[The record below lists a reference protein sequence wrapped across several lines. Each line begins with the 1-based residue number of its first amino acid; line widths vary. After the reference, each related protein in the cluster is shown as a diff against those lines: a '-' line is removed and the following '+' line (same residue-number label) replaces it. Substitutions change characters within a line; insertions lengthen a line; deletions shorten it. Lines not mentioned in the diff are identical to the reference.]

1 MKKYNSLKAFYDQ
14 PKDGKKI
21 TKGQQ
26 QGKKGFTK
34 NHISNGIKWADT
46 NEVIDV
52 KVTKSENSNIDYLY
66 NAGVG

>member
-1 MKKYNSLKAFYDQ
+1 MKEINLSGHGCLVENKIMKKYNSLKAFYDQ

-34 NHISNGIKWADT
+34 NRETGK
-46 NEVIDV
+46 V
-52 KVTKSENSNIDYLY
+52 KTSAMGKLNY
-66 NAGVG
+66 

>member
-1 MKKYNSLKAFYDQ
+1 MQIKLLDHGYLANNKIMKKYNSLKAFYDQ

-34 NHISNGIKWADT
+34 NRETGK
-46 NEVIDV
+46 V
-52 KVTKSENSNIDYLY
+52 KATSMGKLNY
-66 NAGVG
+66 